1 MLTMTLC
8 LLLCG
13 VVQIY
18 ARPLREQEA
27 RLLAEQFFQKN
38 TQMQQL
44 RSAELTL
51 VSAPACTANG
61 YELHPL
67 VSLLATITYIIE
79 VRIVAS

>member
-1 MLTMTLC
+1 MNYSLLGRSRMLTMTLC

-13 VVQIY
+13 VVQIF

-51 VSAPACTANG
+51 VSAPACTSNG
-61 YELHPL
+61 YELKSTDEP
-67 VSLLATITYIIE
+67 ARY
-79 VRIVAS
+79 